1 MKLVLG
7 IEITGSSDY
16 FKIRND
22 FGMAKHQAQY
32 EGKPGKACDVIWQG
46 QQIFAKAI
54 FPTCSSLLMGIIL

>member
-7 IEITGSSDY
+7 IEITGSLDY

-32 EGKPGKACDVIWQG
+32 EGKPG
-46 QQIFAKAI
+46 
-54 FPTCSSLLMGIIL
+54 